1 MDLRE
6 ASESVPDWLTI
17 TVKHK
22 TTGQEYTDEAGALRA
37 QLVYTVDEWDVIS
50 DVKLEGRNPT
60 GLTPVDIIK
69 LVTEPAP
76 VETWLVEPILP
87 RGRLIGLVSKRG
99 EGKSLLALDLV
110 ANIAA
115 GTPVL
120 ERADMEPEN
129 VIYLDLEMGPTD
141 LYDRLYEFG
150 WNTDHPELE
159 TLATH
164 LHYYQLI
171 NLPPLDTPEGGA
183 TLRALIRFHEATV
196 VVVDTVSRV
205 ISGDENAAEPFRD
218 MFRHTETMLKT
229 ENVTLLRL
237 DHLGKDA
244 LRGSRGSSAKE
255 DPLDV
260 VWHITDHDDTLKL
273 QATKRRQSL
282 VERDVTII
290 REYDNGI
297 LKHTMPFEIAPDWL
311 TLLADNIERYS
322 DVTQSQREVVKDL
335 QKSHAGAKTTRVA
348 AAMKY
353 LRGKKGIVGNQTG
366 NHLNTGNRES
376 LRESDP
382 DLGESTGNQG
392 NRLIPWDPPSKEGP
406 GGNQPKPDPY

>member
-17 TVKHK
+17 TVRHK
-22 TTGQEYTDEAGALRA
+22 TTGQEYSDEAGMLRA
-37 QLVYTVDEWDVIS
+37 QLSWTLDEWEITS
-50 DVKLEGRNPT
+50 DVHLEGRNPT
-60 GLTPVDIIK
+60 GLEPVDILK

-76 VETWLVEPILP
+76 EETWLVDPILP

-115 GTPVL
+115 GTSILDKP
-120 ERADMEPEN
+120 ENEPEN

-150 WNTDHPELE
+150 WTVDHPQLE
-159 TLATH
+159 TLAAH

-183 TLRALIRFHEATV
+183 TLQALIRFHEATV

-218 MFRHTETMLKT
+218 MFRHTETMLKN
-229 ENVTLLRL
+229 EQVTLLRL
-237 DHLGKDA
+237 DHLGKDIQK
-244 LRGSRGSSAKE
+244 GSRGSSAKE

-260 VWHITDHDDTLKL
+260 VWHIVDHDDTLKL
-273 QATKRRQSL
+273 EATKRRQSL
-282 VERDVTII
+282 VERNVTII
-290 REYDNGI
+290 REYDNGT

-311 TLLADNIERYS
+311 TIIATNIEQYS
-322 DVTQSQREVVKDL
+322 DATRPQREVINDL
-335 QKSHAGAKTTRVA
+335 RNHHAGAKTTRVA

-353 LRGKKGIVGNQTG
+353 LRNKTKTGG
-366 NHLNTGNRES
+366 NHGGNHQNLPVRES
-376 LRESDP
+376 KKESQGKQ
-382 DLGESTGNQG
+382 GESTGNQG
-392 NRLIPWDPPSKEGP
+392 NRLIPDYPPSK
-406 GGNQPKPDPY
+406 GGNRNGIDLPNPY